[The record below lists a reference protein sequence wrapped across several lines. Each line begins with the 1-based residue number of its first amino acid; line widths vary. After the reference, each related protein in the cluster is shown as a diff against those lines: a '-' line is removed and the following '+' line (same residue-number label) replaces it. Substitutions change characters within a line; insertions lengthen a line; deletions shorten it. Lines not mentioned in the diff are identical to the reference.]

1 MKKAL
6 TDWFVFLFLL
16 ATTSF
21 LFVGCGAK
29 KTVSE
34 NKEEVSK
41 ETSNTFIAT
50 NDKTTISQ
58 AVQDSISKK
67 IPFIKTGVKDCDS
80 ICNEKVDDLL
90 EQLDFY
96 KKSGD
101 NLQQMYYNRE
111 KRLLTINT
119 KLQETVSQLKDSVK
133 VEEKNFTKTI
143 TKTITITKPKLYIP
157 LIVKILAGLG
167 LFYFIRIGWRIAKIF
182 M

>member
-6 TDWFVFLFLL
+6 IYFLVFLFVL

-21 LFVGCGAK
+21 LFVGCGSK
-29 KTVSE
+29 KSISE
-34 NKEEVSK
+34 NKEEITK
-41 ETSNTFIAT
+41 ETNNTFVAT

-58 AVQDSISKK
+58 AVEDSILKK

-133 VEEKNFTKTI
+133 VEEKKFKKTI
-143 TKTITITKPKLYIP
+143 TKTITITKRERYIP
-157 LIVKILAGLG
+157 FLVKVLAGLG
-167 LFYFIRIGWRIAKIF
+167 VAFLIFIGWRFSKIF
-182 M
+182 R